1 MTPQTPQTPTQIIT
15 DFIAAWDEFDL
26 EKIYSFMADNIEWTD
41 IPLSTVNGIP
51 QVRAKMDAFPGVE
64 ACGFDM
70 HHIAE
75 NGNVVLT
82 ERTDWFEMKGKRRTI
97 RVMGTFEL
105 NDDGKIAKWRDYFDS
120 AEFVREFGDLA
131 EG

>member
-1 MTPQTPQTPTQIIT
+1 MTPQTPTQIIT

-41 IPLSTVNGIP
+41 IPLSTVHGIP

-105 NDDGKIAKWRDYFDS
+105 DDAGKIAKWRDYFDS

>member
-1 MTPQTPQTPTQIIT
+1 MTPIQTIEA
-15 DFIAAWDEFDL
+15 FIAAWDEFDL
-26 EKIYSFMADNIEWTD
+26 EKIYTFMAEDIEWTD
-41 IPLSTVNGIP
+41 IPLSTVNGID
-51 QVRAKMDAFPGVE
+51 QVRAKMANFPDVE
-64 ACGFDM
+64 GCGFDM
-70 HHIAE
+70 HHIAA

-82 ERTDWFEMKGKRRTI
+82 ERTDWFDMKGKRRTI

-105 NDDGKIAKWRDYFDS
+105 NDAGKIVRWRDYFDS

>member
-1 MTPQTPQTPTQIIT
+1 MTPTETIEA
-15 DFIAAWDEFDL
+15 FIAAWDRFDL
-26 EKIYSFMADNIEWTD
+26 DAIYSFMADD
-41 IPLSTVNGIP
+41 IMWEDVPLSTVNGID

-64 ACGFDM
+64 GCGFDM
-70 HHIAE
+70 HHIAA

-82 ERTDWFEMKGKRRTI
+82 ERTDWFEMKGKKRSI

-105 NDDGKIAKWRDYFDS
+105 NAEGKIAKWRDYFDS
-120 AEFVREFGDLA
+120 AEFQREFGDLA

>member
-1 MTPQTPQTPTQIIT
+1 MTPTETIEA
-15 DFIAAWDEFDL
+15 FIAAWDEFDL
-26 EKIYSFMADNIEWTD
+26 EKIYSFMADD
-41 IPLSTVNGIP
+41 IMWEDVPLSIVNGIE
-51 QVRAKMDAFPGVE
+51 QVRAKMAAFPGVE

-70 HHIAE
+70 HFIAE

-105 NDDGKIAKWRDYFDS
+105 NEDGKIAKWRDYFDS
-120 AEFVREFGDLA
+120 AEFQREFGDLA
-131 EG
+131 GG